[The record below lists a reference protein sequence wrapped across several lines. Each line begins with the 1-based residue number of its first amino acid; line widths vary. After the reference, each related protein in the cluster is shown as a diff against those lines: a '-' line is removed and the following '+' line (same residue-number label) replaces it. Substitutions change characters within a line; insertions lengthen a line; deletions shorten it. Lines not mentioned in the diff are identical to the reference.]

1 MKMIRKGKKEKKKV
15 LKLNNSVFGLKQ
27 SPRCWNKRITSFLS
41 DNQFIPSLADPCVFL
56 KYEENNDLTIIA
68 IYVDDCFIIGKEG
81 RIKRIKEMF
90 NKEFKMKDNEEL
102 KGFLGIRVERDE
114 KELRIDQEV
123 YVENILKRF
132 KMENS
137 KPTDT
142 PIIKEDKKIKNEEKD
157 EIFEDVSTYQ
167 SAIGS
172 LIYLATATR
181 PDIAFAVNQAAQAM
195 REPMQSDW
203 VKVKR
208 IMRYLQKTKKMKI
221 VYKRN
226 EKEEDEVIGFS
237 DASYGED
244 RKDRKS
250 TSGYLFIK
258 AQAPI
263 AWKSKKQP
271 IVSLSS
277 MEAEYIALTAAT
289 KEALWL
295 RKLEKEIERKKEND
309 EVKIR
314 IYEDNQSAI
323 KTANDEIHNERSK
336 HIDIR
341 YHFIRERIK
350 RKEIEIKYLKTED
363 MIADILTKG
372 LDKMKIQKLIKEMGL
387 K

>member
-1 MKMIRKGKKEKKKV
+1 
-15 LKLNNSVFGLKQ
+15 
-27 SPRCWNKRITSFLS
+27 
-41 DNQFIPSLADPCVFL
+41 
-56 KYEENNDLTIIA
+56 
-68 IYVDDCFIIGKEG
+68 
-81 RIKRIKEMF
+81 MF

-102 KGFLGIRVERDE
+102 KGFLGIRVERNE
-114 KELRIDQEV
+114 EEMKIDQEN
-123 YVENILKRF
+123 YIENILKRF
-132 KMENS
+132 KMEEC
-137 KPTDT
+137 KPVDT
-142 PIIKEDKKIKNEEKD
+142 PMIKEEKKNEKDREEEKKD
-157 EIFEDVSTYQ
+157 KFEDITTYQ

-181 PDIAFAVNQAAQAM
+181 PDISYSVNQAAQAM
-195 REPMQSDW
+195 KEPTKQDW
-203 VKVKR
+203 IRVKR

-221 VYKRN
+221 VYRKDK
-226 EKEEDEVIGFS
+226 EKEDEVIGYS

-250 TSGYLFIK
+250 TSGYLFMK
-258 AQAPI
+258 AKAPI

-277 MEAEYIALTAAT
+277 MEAEYIALTSAT

-295 RKLEKEIERKKEND
+295 RKLEKEIERRKDD
-309 EVKIR
+309 EEKVIR

-350 RKEIEIKYLKTED
+350 RKEIEVKYMKTDD

-372 LDKMKIQKLIKEMGL
+372 LDRMKIEKLTREMGL
-387 K
+387 RR